1 MQQLDDFALMDL
13 IQTARKRR
21 KGKLMDAECKA
32 QAEAAEA
39 ELARRVTPYLEA
51 LAQNPCD
58 PERYY
63 GLSKQALTFKLFVLK
78 LMEDWHDVYGYAIRE
93 ESWFV
98 RHFLNALERR
108 ERAEARTDPMQADV
122 GTASAEV
129 LALPGARATPQA
141 VRTDQ
146 AGRADRADAPMDRV
160 DAAPAPL
167 CPNDLD
173 ELIPLPIPGG
183 PVYPY
188 LERDVDPSEP
198 D

>member
-108 ERAEARTDPMQADV
+108 ERAEARTDPMQADA

-129 LALPGARATPQA
+129 LALPSARATPQA
-141 VRTDQ
+141 D
-146 AGRADRADAPMDRV
+146 RADRADAPTHHV
-160 DAAPAPL
+160 DAAPAPPL
-167 CPNDLD
+167 PNDLD

-188 LERDVDPSEP
+188 LEREGDPSEP

>member
-21 KGKLMDAECKA
+21 KGKLMDAKWKA
-32 QAEAAEA
+32 EAEAAEA
-39 ELARRVTPYLEA
+39 ELSRRVTPYLEA

-58 PERYY
+58 PERYF
-63 GLSKQALTFKLFVLK
+63 GQSKRALEFKLFALK

-98 RHFLNALERR
+98 RHFLHALERK
-108 ERAEARTDPMQADV
+108 ERAAARPNPEEQDAASADVLPLPGTRTDV
-122 GTASAEV
+122 TAGGAE
-129 LALPGARATPQA
+129 AH
-141 VRTDQ
+141 
-146 AGRADRADAPMDRV
+146 DAAYPPSPPSPNQV
-160 DAAPAPL
+160 DA
-167 CPNDLD
+167 
-173 ELIPLPIPGG
+173 LIPLPIPGG

-188 LERDVDPSEP
+188 LERDEDPSET

>member
-39 ELARRVTPYLEA
+39 ELSRRVTPYLEA

-63 GLSKQALTFKLFVLK
+63 GQPKQALEFKLFVLK

-98 RHFLNALERR
+98 RHFLNALERK
-108 ERAEARTDPMQADV
+108 ERAEARPEPEAQHE
-122 GTASAEV
+122 ASAEV
-129 LALPGARATPQA
+129 LPLPGARPAAT
-141 VRTDQ
+141 
-146 AGRADRADAPMDRV
+146 ADSPESREAH
-160 DAAPAPL
+160 DAASPPAPPS
-167 CPNDLD
+167 PNQVD

-188 LERDVDPSEP
+188 LERDVDPS
-198 D
+198 DAD